1 MAEPNCSEEQR
12 EFSVTPGGP
21 TFQLLKRLHLSGD
34 NLELLDRRVLA
45 ITLTAWLPLLFL
57 AVAGSLAHGR
67 GVISFFRDIEVQAR
81 FLVALPAL
89 VAAEVLVHYRIRP
102 IVRFFVERR
111 IVLPMDLPRFNRAV
125 QSGIEMRNSVPLEL
139 GLLLIAFTL
148 GPWITLHRLTL
159 GTPTWFAN
167 PGGHL
172 HLTLAGFWYVFVS
185 VPMIQFLLI
194 RWYMRLL
201 IWFRFLWQVS
211 RLNLHLIPTHP
222 DRAGGI
228 GFLGKSAFAFSPLVF
243 AEGAMLSGI
252 IANEVL
258 YRGVSLLSF
267 KWQAGGV
274 AVFFIFVILGPLT
287 MFTPKLYLARRSGF
301 ADYSSLAQDYV
312 EDFEKKWVRGRAAAT
327 EKLLGSPDIQSL
339 ADLGHS
345 YGMVRDMKIVPFSMT
360 DVTRLAVATAIPLLP
375 LLFFIFSAEE
385 IILRIAKLLF

>member
-1 MAEPNCSEEQR
+1 M
-12 EFSVTPGGP
+12 
-21 TFQLLKRLHLSGD
+21 
-34 NLELLDRRVLA
+34 
-45 ITLTAWLPLLFL
+45 
-57 AVAGSLAHGR
+57 
-67 GVISFFRDIEVQAR
+67 
-81 FLVALPAL
+81 
-89 VAAEVLVHYRIRP
+89 
-102 IVRFFVERR
+102 
-111 IVLPMDLPRFNRAV
+111 
-125 QSGIEMRNSVPLEL
+125 
-139 GLLLIAFTL
+139 
-148 GPWITLHRLTL
+148 
-159 GTPTWFAN
+159 
-167 PGGHL
+167 
-172 HLTLAGFWYVFVS
+172 AGFWYVFVS
-185 VPMIQFLLI
+185 VPMIQFLLV
-194 RWYMRLL
+194 RWYMRLM

-211 RLNLHLIPTHP
+211 KLNLHLIPTHP

-385 IILRIAKLLF
+385 IVLRIAKLLF